1 VNAVCACGAPEEI
14 DVHLEKELGR
24 AQPNLALDPS
34 NIVLTAAFR
43 LTSAGLV
50 QTDLTGQVLLA
61 NDSCCRIVGRSHGEL
76 STLRW
81 QDLVHPGDLPDGA
94 ESFRGCADEGADFA
108 VELRYVRPVGLP
120 RWIRTS
126 GALVRDAEDR
136 PHSILMTLCDV
147 TEHHRA
153 EDDLM
158 DADRRKDE
166 FLAILSHEL
175 RNPLG
180 CLKNSLEIIKHA
192 GDQQELLDRAYAIM
206 ERQRVQM
213 QQVIDDLQAMTR
225 LSRGKL
231 EVHRQRITLAT
242 VLREAIEATRPQ
254 IDAARHEVGVTIRP
268 EADDLEADPVRL
280 VQVFSNLLSNAC
292 KYTAPGG
299 RITVIAERQGGDV
312 AVSVKDTG
320 IGISPDHLP
329 TLFTIFTQVDS
340 GFERSKGGLGI
351 GLTLVRGL
359 VELHG
364 GTVTAHSEGL
374 GRGSEFVVRLPA
386 AAPATPRVLC
396 P

>member
-1 VNAVCACGAPEEI
+1 VNAACTCGAPKEI
-14 DVHLEKELGR
+14 DLRPEGALR
-24 AQPNLALDPS
+24 PTPPDLALDRA
-34 NIVLTAAFR
+34 NTILGAAFK

-61 NDSCCRIVGRSHGEL
+61 NDSCCHIVGQSREEL
-76 STLRW
+76 SRLRW
-81 QDLVHPGDLPDGA
+81 HDLVYSHDLSAGVD
-94 ESFRGCADEGADFA
+94 SFRRCVDEGVNFA

-120 RWIRTS
+120 RWVRTS
-126 GALVRDAEDR
+126 GALVHDTEGR
-136 PHSILMTLCDV
+136 PQSILMTLCDV
-147 TEHHRA
+147 SEHHRA

-180 CLKNSLEIIKHA
+180 CLKNSLEVIKRA
-192 GDQQELLDRAYAIM
+192 GDHHEVLEHACAIM

-225 LSRGKL
+225 LGQGKL
-231 EVHRQRITLAT
+231 KVRMQRTTLAT
-242 VLREAIEATRPQ
+242 VIREAIEVTRPL
-254 IDAARHEVGVTIRP
+254 IDAARHELVITIPP
-268 EADDLEADPVRL
+268 EANDLQADPVRL
-280 VQVFSNLLSNAC
+280 VQVFSNLISNAS
-292 KYTAPGG
+292 KYMDPGG
-299 RITVIAERQGGDV
+299 RITVIAKRQDGDV
-312 AVSVKDTG
+312 VVSVQDTG
-320 IGISPDHLP
+320 IGIVPEHLP
-329 TLFTIFTQVDS
+329 HLFTMFTQVDS

-364 GTVTAHSEGL
+364 GSVTAYSEGL

-386 AAPATPRVLC
+386 AATATPRVLA